1 MLQHG
6 GICNLCIDTIFFD
19 GVIKMASQYKS
30 ILKEL
35 GVWIVLFIRAY
46 CYLVGVIVLIALTYV
61 LIDKHFFSTK
71 AEYCEKID
79 LIYDPILDKCVKES
93 D

>member
-1 MLQHG
+1 
-6 GICNLCIDTIFFD
+6 
-19 GVIKMASQYKS
+19 MASQYKS

-61 LIDKHFFSTK
+61 LIDKHFFQQK
-71 AEYCEKID
+71 QNI
-79 LIYDPILDKCVKES
+79 VKK
-93 D
+93 